1 LERLQKYIADC
12 GIASRRTAEKFI
24 SDGRVSVN
32 DKIVTTLGTRVNP
45 LVDNVKFDGNVIK
58 QIEEKIYIMLYKP
71 KGYISTV
78 KDDRGRKTVL
88 DLLPEIQQRI
98 FPVGRLD
105 NNTEGLLLLTNDGT
119 LTQKLLHPKFKI
131 EKTYLV
137 SIRGRLG
144 SDELGSLRHGISLS
158 DGKTA
163 PAKAAI
169 INYNRET
176 DCSKIEMTIHEGRN
190 RQIRR
195 MFEAVQHD
203 VVSLKRVQFAGVTLK
218 GLRKGEYRSLTN
230 DELLQL
236 NYIINGE

>member
-1 LERLQKYIADC
+1 
-12 GIASRRTAEKFI
+12 
-24 SDGRVSVN
+24 
-32 DKIVTTLGTRVNP
+32 
-45 LVDNVKFDGNVIK
+45 
-58 QIEEKIYIMLYKP
+58 
-71 KGYISTV
+71 
-78 KDDRGRKTVL
+78 
-88 DLLPEIQQRI
+88 
-98 FPVGRLD
+98 
-105 NNTEGLLLLTNDGT
+105 
-119 LTQKLLHPKFKI
+119 
-131 EKTYLV
+131 
-137 SIRGRLG
+137 
-144 SDELGSLRHGISLS
+144 LS